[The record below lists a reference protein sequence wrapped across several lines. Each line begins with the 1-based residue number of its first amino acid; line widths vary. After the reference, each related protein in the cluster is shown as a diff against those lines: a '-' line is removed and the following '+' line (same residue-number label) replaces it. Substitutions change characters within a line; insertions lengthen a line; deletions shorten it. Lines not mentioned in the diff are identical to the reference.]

1 MKIGEILIR
10 KKLVSSEQ
18 LDYLLVVQNSVS
30 QPLGELLINEGLVTR
45 EQVQHALHEQYWRK
59 KGFWVIN

>member
-1 MKIGEILIR
+1 MKIGEILVR

-18 LDYLLVVQNSVS
+18 LDYLLAVQNFVS
-30 QPLGELLINEGLVTR
+30 QPLGELLVNEGLVTR
-45 EQVQHALHEQYWRK
+45 EQVQHALDEQYWRK